1 MSKKQRL
8 VVTALLG
15 IGVGLLVTAALYGA
29 GDDNDITVTGNPA
42 IDGLI
47 PARESE
53 ILRRDKVGIDLAD
66 GYEAALTL
74 VAGGQEIPVPS
85 DQLDQNFRGLGEF
98 TYKPADGKVL
108 EFFPPQSNCVTAT
121 FWPVDDRDDIQ
132 SITWCFEVL

>member
-1 MSKKQRL
+1 MSRAQRL
-8 VVTALLG
+8 GVIAVLGLG
-15 IGVGLLVTAALYGA
+15 IGLLVTAALYGA
-29 GDDNDITVTGNPA
+29 SDDNDITISGNPA
-42 IDGLI
+42 IDDLI

-53 ILRRDKVGIDLAD
+53 ILRRDKVGIDLAE

-74 VAGGQEIPVPS
+74 LAGGREIPVPS
-85 DQLDQNFRGLGEF
+85 DQLDQNFQGLGEF

-121 FWPVDDRDDIQ
+121 YWPIEDREDVQ